1 MAAAATAEGG
11 KATGTSSSSSS
22 SSSKEDSS
30 DSSSSSSG
38 AGVVRLDEADMR
50 QAIAWQLCHR
60 QMMHQQ
66 VEAAVAHFK
75 QHSGADDVRDLQV
88 RA

>member
-1 MAAAATAEGG
+1 MP
-11 KATGTSSSSSS
+11 
-22 SSSKEDSS
+22 
-30 DSSSSSSG
+30 
-38 AGVVRLDEADMR
+38 LDEPDMR

-88 RA
+88 MRYCALGVVLSLWRLSLLIAWFLA

>member
-1 MAAAATAEGG
+1 
-11 KATGTSSSSSS
+11 
-22 SSSKEDSS
+22 
-30 DSSSSSSG
+30 
-38 AGVVRLDEADMR
+38 MR

-88 RA
+88 WVETCIVISIVTAVMHVI